1 LINIKFIVLF
11 SMFISFLIF
20 SFIIIFYQYEIVDG
34 KLIPRSNTPLS
45 QKEFYSQDF
54 NPEKKHIFIVGSSEV
69 VSINPTQI
77 KNSLLT
83 YDYEYDVFNLA
94 VISDTPLNR
103 IETLDMMISAKPEI
117 IIYGISDRDFIY
129 SPSDQLDTPLPSLR
143 DYSSLV
149 YNKFKNSL
157 DFDIS
162 LFETP
167 QRVTLS
173 YIIDFLHTN
182 ENKSNILEYENTPFM
197 KITKALSFVDD
208 DLGFLRTGFQQGPP
222 PNQNVNYLA
231 FKQIINELQKHD
243 IQVIVLVT
251 PHSKFYLDFM
261 PESHNDYFNLIL
273 NDLNSTENIV
283 ILDLYTK
290 YADLNIWADLSHI
303 AINSDIAIYT
313 EDVYEIIL
321 KEIEP

>member
-1 LINIKFIVLF
+1 
-11 SMFISFLIF
+11 MFISFIIF
-20 SFIIIFYQYEIVDG
+20 SFIIIFYQYEIVDNE
-34 KLIPRSNTPLS
+34 LLPRSNTPMS

-54 NPEKKHIFIVGSSEV
+54 DSGKKRIFIVGSSEV
-69 VSINPTQI
+69 FSINPIQI
-77 KNSLLT
+77 KNYLLN
-83 YDYEYDVFNLA
+83 YDYEYDIFNLA
-94 VISDTPLNR
+94 MISDTPLNR

-129 SPSDQLDTPLPSLR
+129 SPSDQLDTVLPSPS

-173 YIIDFLHTN
+173 YIVDFLHTN
-182 ENKSNILEYENTPFM
+182 ENKSDILEYENTPFM
-197 KITKALSFVDD
+197 KITKALSFVDN
-208 DLGFLRTGFQQGPP
+208 DLGFIRTGFEQGPS
-222 PNQNVNYLA
+222 PNQNLNYLA
-231 FKQIINELQKHD
+231 FKQIINELQNHD
-243 IQVIVLVT
+243 IKVIVLVT

-261 PESHNDYFNLIL
+261 PKSQNDYLNLIL
-273 NDLNSTENIV
+273 NDLNSIKNIG
-283 ILDLYTK
+283 IYDLYTE
-290 YADLNIWADLSHI
+290 YADLNIWADVSHI
-303 AINSDIAIYT
+303 AVNSDIVIYT
-313 EDVYEIIL
+313 KDVSEIIL

>member
-1 LINIKFIVLF
+1 
-11 SMFISFLIF
+11 MFVSFLIF

-34 KLIPRSNTPLS
+34 ELIPRSNTPLS

-54 NPEKKHIFIVGSSEV
+54 DAEKKRIFIVGSSEV
-69 VSINPTQI
+69 VSINPIEI
-77 KNSLLT
+77 KNSLLAHD
-83 YDYEYDVFNLA
+83 YDYDIFNLA
-94 VISDTPLNR
+94 VMSDTPLNR
-103 IETLDMMISAKPEI
+103 IETLDMLVSAKPEI

-129 SPSDQLDTPLPSLR
+129 SPSEQLDTPLPSPS

-149 YNKFKNSL
+149 YNEFKNSL
-157 DFDIS
+157 TFDIS

-173 YIIDFLHTN
+173 YIVDFLRAN
-182 ENKSNILEYENTPFM
+182 ENKSDILEYKNTPFM

-222 PNQNVNYLA
+222 PSQNLNYLA
-231 FKQIINELQKHD
+231 FKQIISELQNQD
-243 IQVIVLVT
+243 IKVIVLVT

-261 PESHNDYFNLIL
+261 PESQNVYFNLIL
-273 NDLNSTENIV
+273 NDLNSIENIAIYDV
-283 ILDLYTK
+283 YTK

-303 AINSDIAIYT
+303 AVNSEIVIYN
-313 EDVYEIIL
+313 EDVSSIIL